1 MNQKP
6 TRSRTGLVD
15 ELQRSHRAV
24 VATISAMLV
33 LNLMSSAYLLVVSQ
47 PRVDL
52 YTEIAR
58 QSRLARAADLIIR

>member
-6 TRSRTGLVD
+6 TRSRTVLVD

-52 YTEIAR
+52 CTEIAR